1 MDITCEKCNSKFRVS
16 DEKIPSELKSI
27 NCPKCKNKIPIKPT
41 SKIENNNLKAED
53 DPVLNSKIAPSTN
66 DDFSFD
72 EAGDEPV
79 LDKETMDEP
88 ISDKINKDE
97 SISLDSYDAA
107 DKPFDFIE
115 EEGKTA
121 LVCESD
127 PEFRKTILDTL
138 HLMEYTITVAKN
150 SRDVMKKMRYHVY
163 DVIVLNEKFENPNP
177 DSNPVLFHLE
187 RLPISTRRNIFVTLL
202 SDRFRTMDNMTA
214 FQKSVNLIIN
224 INNINDFGKIFS
236 RGLTDHEFF
245 YKVFRDTMKKIGR
258 V

>member
-1 MDITCEKCNSKFRVS
+1 MDINCDKCNSRFRVA
-16 DEKIPSELKSI
+16 DEKIPSELKFI
-27 NCPKCKNKIPIKPT
+27 ACPKCKNKIPINAPNKT
-41 SKIENNNLKAED
+41 ENNNFKTQDKPVTNSSNKARLDEN
-53 DPVLNSKIAPSTN
+53 L
-66 DDFSFD
+66 SFD
-72 EAGDEPV
+72 EA
-79 LDKETMDEP
+79 
-88 ISDKINKDE
+88 ISDE
-97 SISLDSYDAA
+97 SFSDGSVSDGFVSSESYDAA

-138 HLMEYTITVAKN
+138 NLMEYTITVAKN
-150 SRDVMKKMRYHVY
+150 GRDVMKKMRYHVY

-177 DSNPVLFHLE
+177 DSNPVLFNLE

-224 INNINDFGKIFS
+224 LKNINDFGKIFS
-236 RGLTDHEFF
+236 RGLTDHDFF

>member
-1 MDITCEKCNSKFRVS
+1 MKKDTMDINCDKCNSRFRVA
-16 DEKIPSELKSI
+16 DEKIPSELKFI
-27 NCPKCKNKIPIKPT
+27 ACPKCKNKIPINTTIKT
-41 SKIENNNLKAED
+41 D
-53 DPVLNSKIAPSTN
+53 N
-66 DDFSFD
+66 DDLKTQDEPAPNSINEARLDESFSFD
-72 EAGDEPV
+72 EAV
-79 LDKETMDEP
+79 
-88 ISDKINKDE
+88 SDE
-97 SISLDSYDAA
+97 SDTDKSASSESYDAA

-127 PEFRKTILDTL
+127 PAFRKTIQDTL
-138 HLMEYTITVAKN
+138 NLMEYTITVAKN
-150 SRDVMKKMRYHVY
+150 GRDVMKKMRYHVY
-163 DVIVLNEKFENPNP
+163 DVIILNEKFENPNP
-177 DSNPVLFHLE
+177 DANPVLFNLE

-224 INNINDFGKIFS
+224 LKNINDFGKIFS